1 MVAETKT
8 THLNLTVHID
18 NYEYMHKLITDTY
31 VNAPSEADGL
41 IKIMEAALDFG
52 MLRLADDVKEDLR
65 THFPQRW
72 AEYKASKVSDH
83 SGASDQDNR

>member
-1 MVAETKT
+1 MVAEKA

-18 NYEYMHKLITDTY
+18 NYEFMHKLITETY
-31 VNAPSEADGL
+31 INAPSEAGGL

-52 MLRLADDVKEDLR
+52 MLRLADDVKDDLR
-65 THFPQRW
+65 THFPAKW
-72 AEYKASKVSDH
+72 AEYKESKVSDH